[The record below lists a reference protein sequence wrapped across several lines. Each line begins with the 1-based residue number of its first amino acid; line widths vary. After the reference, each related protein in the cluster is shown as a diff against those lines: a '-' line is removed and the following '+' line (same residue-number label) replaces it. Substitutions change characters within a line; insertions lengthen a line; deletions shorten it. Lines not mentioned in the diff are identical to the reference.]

1 MIIMKNLITTTMF
14 TLVSVFAF
22 SQEYKFDVKSY
33 DLYNISGYAE
43 KDVILENVKDFV
55 PNVTNR
61 SYVVDLGKKVT
72 LFYENN
78 ALVEK
83 LEIEDVI
90 QTNDG
95 IEVVVNSY
103 LTQKDLVTTFSI
115 YLTLQN
121 NEVSH
126 VAFFWYDPF
135 NNLTVV
141 KNVTNTKESK

>member
-1 MIIMKNLITTTMF
+1 MKNLISTTMF